1 MPEQVVRSK
10 LATIKAVDDTA
21 HTVQAILSTET
32 RDRDGDIIRQSG
44 WDLGN
49 FKSHPVL
56 LSSHKYLGLQNQIG
70 EWQDVKIDRS
80 TKELVGTAHY
90 YVGEGNQE
98 ADWGFN
104 LASKGR
110 AAFSVGFIPDM
121 AKAERIKGDDDDD
134 DWFPNYVFRG
144 QELLEVSH
152 VTVPSNFEALQ
163 AIKSIGVPTAL
174 VRSVERALGQDA
186 EEAEPAEPAVQLSTG
201 MVPEQFGTIT
211 EAGLMDDDLDAI
223 AQRTV
228 ELLQAAGLLA
238 AAGLLSPP
246 EIKAAPVAPII
257 IRTSPPMERG
267 AVIKSAVEKAIEEV
281 LGR

>member
-1 MPEQVVRSK
+1 MPEQVMRSK
-10 LATIKAVDDTA
+10 LATIKAVDDNA
-21 HTVQAILSTET
+21 HTVQAILSTEA

-80 TKELVGTAHY
+80 TKELVGTARY
-90 YVGEGNQE
+90 YVGEGNAE

-121 AKAERIKGDDDDD
+121 AKAERIKGDDDD

-174 VRSVERALGQDA
+174 VRSIERSLDEEPPKKPWPKN
-186 EEAEPAEPAVQLSTG
+186 EEAEPTIQLSTG
-201 MVPEQFGTIT
+201 MDPEQFETIT
-211 EAGLMDDDLDAI
+211 EAGLTDDDLDAL
-223 AQRTV
+223 AQRTI
-228 ELLQAAGLLA
+228 ELIQAAGLLA
-238 AAGLLSPP
+238 IENAR
-246 EIKAAPVAPII
+246 AAPVAPIL

-267 AVIKSAVEKAIEEV
+267 AVIKNAVEKAIEEV
-281 LGR
+281 LAR

>member
-1 MPEQVVRSK
+1 MPEQVMRSK

-80 TKELVGTAHY
+80 TKELVGTARY
-90 YVGEGNQE
+90 YVNEGNAE

-134 DWFPNYVFRG
+134 DWFPNYIFRG

-163 AIKSIGVPTAL
+163 AIKSIGVPAAL
-174 VRSVERALGQDA
+174 VRSVELALGQDA
-186 EEAEPAEPAVQLSTG
+186 EEAEPAVQLSTG
-201 MVPEQFGTIT
+201 TVPEQFETIT
-211 EAGLMDDDLDAI
+211 EAGLTDDDLDSL

-238 AAGLLSPP
+238 IENAR
-246 EIKAAPVAPII
+246 AAPVAPTI

>member
-1 MPEQVVRSK
+1 MPEQVMRNK
-10 LATIKAVDDTA
+10 LAVIKAVDDTD
-21 HTVQAILSTET
+21 HTVQAILSTEA

-134 DWFPNYVFRG
+134 DWFPNYIFRG

-174 VRSVERALGQDA
+174 VRSVERALEQDA
-186 EEAEPAEPAVQLSTG
+186 EEAEPAVQLSTG
-201 MVPEQFGTIT
+201 MVPEQLETIT
-211 EAGLMDDDLDAI
+211 EAGLADDDLDAL
-223 AQRTV
+223 ALRTV

-238 AAGLLSPP
+238 IENAR
-246 EIKAAPVAPII
+246 AAPVAPII

>member
-1 MPEQVVRSK
+1 MPEQVMRSK
-10 LATIKAVDDTA
+10 LATIKAVDDNA
-21 HTVQAILSTET
+21 HTVQAILSTEA

-80 TKELVGTAHY
+80 TKELVGTARY
-90 YVGEGNQE
+90 YVGEGNAE

-121 AKAERIKGDDDDD
+121 AKAERIKGDDDD

-174 VRSVERALGQDA
+174 VRSIERSLDEEPPKKPWPKN
-186 EEAEPAEPAVQLSTG
+186 EEAEPTIQLSTG
-201 MVPEQFGTIT
+201 MDPEQFETIT
-211 EAGLMDDDLDAI
+211 EAGLTDDDLDAL
-223 AQRTV
+223 AQRTI
-228 ELLQAAGLLA
+228 ELIQAAGLLA
-238 AAGLLSPP
+238 IENAR
-246 EIKAAPVAPII
+246 AAPVAPIL
-257 IRTSPPMERG
+257 IRTSQPMERG
-267 AVIKSAVEKAIEEV
+267 AVIKNAVEKAIEEV

>member
-1 MPEQVVRSK
+1 MPEQVMRNK
-10 LATIKAVDDTA
+10 LAVIKAVDDTD
-21 HTVQAILSTET
+21 HTVQAILSTEA

-70 EWQDVKIDRS
+70 EWQNVKIDRS
-80 TKELVGTAHY
+80 TKELVGTARY
-90 YVGEGNQE
+90 YVGEGNAE

-121 AKAERIKGDDDDD
+121 AKAERIKGDDED
-134 DWFPNYVFRG
+134 DWFPNFEFRG
-144 QELLEVSH
+144 QELLEISH

-163 AIKSIGVPTAL
+163 AIKSIGVPAAL
-174 VRSVERALGQDA
+174 VRSIERSLD
-186 EEAEPAEPAVQLSTG
+186 EEPPKKPWPKNEEDD
-201 MVPEQFGTIT
+201 PEILDLVDG
-211 EAGLMDDDLDAI
+211 AGLTDDDLDAL
-223 AQRTV
+223 AQRTI
-228 ELLQAAGLLA
+228 ELIQAAGLLA
-238 AAGLLSPP
+238 VENA
-246 EIKAAPVAPII
+246 KAAPVAPIL

-267 AVIKSAVEKAIEEV
+267 AVIKNAVEKAIEEV
-281 LGR
+281 LAR